1 MKASK
6 YIAFILLFVPFGLKA
21 QLHFPKERVTL
32 SIDRA
37 VYFGQESIRFA
48 AVIQMKEETWEPTV
62 STVLYTDI
70 HTSDGML
77 AARCKTSIMNGK
89 SEGSIHL
96 NENMVSGSYVIRSY
110 TQYQAS
116 ASTNELCFIPFT
128 LINPLLRADK
138 SLARPKQQ
146 TAIEAIE
153 LVSYEVDE
161 DGLLLSMEREN
172 IELLT
177 IRVVK
182 ASLSSDA
189 ALIAQSGDIGP
200 VSLGLEHREVP
211 DIRGLLLSGELFDI
225 NSGLPIS
232 DTRVLATVVSDF
244 KQLHVSRTDERG
256 RFAFS
261 LPQTA
266 GKHDVYV
273 CALRPQSEV
282 DVLITDEFAKTTS
295 DEWIS
300 ENIPSNWE
308 QLSAAFV
315 DHQLCVDMLEDWSR
329 PAPAMILEPPY
340 PLSAPSVN
348 VKTSDFVAL
357 SSVSQLLDEIVPM
370 VSARKQNG
378 IPYVHVF
385 DPSTKRSY
393 DDPLLMVD
401 HLPIQDATS
410 FLSTPIER
418 IESID
423 VFAEE
428 LVIGQEVFKGCVN
441 LNTRPNANKS
451 TALPSNCVVV
461 EYLTLTPTLVDVQ
474 APKKSAPDVC
484 NTLFWKVLDGDT
496 QPVQVPLTTADL
508 GEYRMIVT
516 GLGRDGKCYFQ
527 EILLQP

>member
-1 MKASK
+1 MKAST
-6 YIAFILLFVPFGLKA
+6 YIACIFLLLSFGLKA

-37 VYFGQESIRFA
+37 IYFSQESMRFA

-70 HTSDGML
+70 ISSDGML
-77 AARCKTSIMNGK
+77 AARCKTPIVNGK

-96 NENMVSGSYVIRSY
+96 NENMVSGSYLIRSY

-116 ASTNELCFIPFT
+116 VSTDDLCFISFT

-138 SLARPKQQ
+138 PLQRPKQR
-146 TAIEAIE
+146 TAAEAIE
-153 LVSYEVDE
+153 LISYEVDA
-161 DGLLLSMEREN
+161 DGLQISRVLKEVEF
-172 IELLT
+172 LT

-182 ASLSSDA
+182 TSLSSDD

-200 VSLGLEHREVP
+200 ISLGLEHREVP

-225 NSGLPIS
+225 NSGIPIN
-232 DTRVLATVVSDF
+232 DTRMLATVISDF

-266 GKHDVYV
+266 GKQDVYV
-273 CALRPQSEV
+273 CALRPDREV
-282 DVLITDEFAKTTS
+282 DVLITDEFAKTAS

-300 ENIPSNWE
+300 DSIPSNWE

-315 DHQLCVDMLEDWSR
+315 DHQLCLDVLEDWAR
-329 PAPAMILEPPY
+329 PAAAKILEPPY

-357 SSVSQLLDEIVPM
+357 SSVSQMLDEIVPM

-428 LVIGQEVFKGCVN
+428 LVIGQEIFKGCVN
-441 LNTRPNANKS
+441 LNTRSSASKS
-451 TALPSNCVVV
+451 TVLPSNCVVV
-461 EYLTLTPTLVDVQ
+461 EYLTLTPTLVDEPTPQ
-474 APKKSAPDVC
+474 KANPDVC
-484 NTLFWKVLDGDT
+484 NTLFWKAIDADT
-496 QPVQVPLTTADL
+496 YPFRVSFQVADND
-508 GEYRMIVT
+508 EYRMVVS
-516 GLGRDGKCYFQ
+516 GLGKDGKCYFQ
-527 EILLQP
+527 EIPVQQ